1 MEDRSRELPDF
12 LRTLRARTTPDQ
24 AGLPP
29 DGRARR
35 VPGLRRDEVARL
47 AGVSTEYYTRLEQGR
62 ARNPSP
68 EILNA
73 LAHTLQLDHSERE
86 HLTDLLARPATARR
100 TVAGPQ
106 RVRPGL
112 HLMLQTLDHVPAF
125 ILGRRTD
132 VLASNRL
139 AREVLTD
146 FDALPA
152 PRRNLARYYL
162 LDPEARERVGDW
174 ERIAAETVAILR
186 LEAGRHP
193 HDRQLADLVGELTLR
208 SPEFSTWWNDHRVL
222 RRTHGSKH
230 YHHPLVGDLYFSY
243 ESFQVPGDTDQALCV
258 YNVEPGSDTSQGL
271 QLLTSWTTSQQ
282 APDSRGVNHGRD
294 AEHAGPG
301 QRGAQEVPAP
311 GRAGQ
316 PVLAA
321 DRSGRTGPACSS
333 GGGDGAGGSA
343 DLGPGVAAAVPD

>member
-1 MEDRSRELPDF
+1 MEDRSRDLADF
-12 LRTLRARTTPDQ
+12 LRTRRSRITPDQ
-24 AGLPP
+24 AGLPA

-35 VPGLRRDEVARL
+35 VAGLRRDEAARL

-68 EILNA
+68 EVVEA
-73 LAHTLQLDHSERE
+73 LARALRLDASERE
-86 HLTDLLARPATARR
+86 HLTDLLARPATPRR
-100 TVAGPQ
+100 APAGPQ
-106 RVRPGL
+106 RVRAGL

-152 PRRNLARYYL
+152 LHRNLARYYL
-162 LDPEARERVGDW
+162 LDPAARERVGDW

-193 HDRQLADLVGELTLR
+193 HDRRLADLVGELTLK

-230 YHHPLVGDLYFSY
+230 YHHPLVGDLHFAY
-243 ESFQVPGDTDQALCV
+243 ESFQVPGDTEQTLCV
-258 YNVEPGSDTSQGL
+258 YNVEPGSETAQAL
-271 QLLTSWTTSQQ
+271 TLLSSWTAS
-282 APDSRGVNHGRD
+282 AP
-294 AEHAGPG
+294 E
-301 QRGAQEVPAP
+301 
-311 GRAGQ
+311 
-316 PVLAA
+316 
-321 DRSGRTGPACSS
+321 GRTPSP
-333 GGGDGAGGSA
+333 D
-343 DLGPGVAAAVPD
+343 AAEGHR